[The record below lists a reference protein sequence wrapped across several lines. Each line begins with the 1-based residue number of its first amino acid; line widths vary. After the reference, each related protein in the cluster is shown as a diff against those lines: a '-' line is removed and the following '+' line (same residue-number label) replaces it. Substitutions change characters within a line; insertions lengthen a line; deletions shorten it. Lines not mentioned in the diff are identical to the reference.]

1 MVFYKFYLKSCIFFK
16 KILDFFR
23 KMLYNVLRCLKDIQ
37 ILKPKTVGGRN
48 SVIPTEVVLYIELIR
63 I

>member
-1 MVFYKFYLKSCIFFK
+1 
-16 KILDFFR
+16 
-23 KMLYNVLRCLKDIQ
+23 LKDIQ
-37 ILKPKTVGGRN
+37 ISKPKTVGGRN